1 MCTSQIWKVFICHE
15 YSIPFKAIRS
25 DFFLLKDFSFFTG
38 PGAMN
43 KVAAMSVKRGGV
55 MLRMPRV

>member
-1 MCTSQIWKVFICHE
+1 MNTVFLSKLFARI
-15 YSIPFKAIRS
+15 
-25 DFFLLKDFSFFTG
+25 FFLLKDFSFFTG

-55 MLRMPRV
+55 RLRMPRV